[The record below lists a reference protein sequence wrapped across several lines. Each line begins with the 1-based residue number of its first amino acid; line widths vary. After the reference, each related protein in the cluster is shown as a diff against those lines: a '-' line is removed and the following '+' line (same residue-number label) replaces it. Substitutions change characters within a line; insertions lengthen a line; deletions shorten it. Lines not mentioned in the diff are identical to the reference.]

1 MKEFNPDIAPFKEW
15 LPVNHR
21 PLIVSGPCSAENKQQ
36 VLATA
41 KALVKTGVV
50 NVFRAGLWKPRTRPD
65 AFEGVGA
72 LGFPWLQQVK
82 KETGLPVCTEV
93 ATPEHV
99 EQCLQNGIDIL
110 WIGARTTV
118 NPFSVQEI
126 AEALKGADI
135 PVMIKNPVNPDLK
148 LWMGAIERLNQAGI
162 KKMIAIHR
170 GFYSFE
176 QAPFRN
182 DPIWEIPIEL
192 MRLCPNLPIIC
203 DPSHITGNTFLI
215 EAVCQKAM
223 DLEMD
228 GLMIESHIDP
238 KVALSDKEQQVTP
251 AELEKLVAQL
261 IIRDNITDNNDF
273 LEKLKELRFEIDK
286 LDAELIQLLSKRMSI
301 IDQIGYH
308 KKENNI
314 TILQINRWNNIVRE
328 CLEMGDKGGLNR
340 EFLIRLLQIIHEES
354 IQRQTEIFKK

>member
-1 MKEFNPDIAPFKEW
+1 MKEFNPDILPLKQW
-15 LPVNHR
+15 LGAGHR
-21 PLIVSGPCSAENKQQ
+21 PVIISGPCSAENKRQ
-36 VLATA
+36 VLSTA
-41 KALVKTGVV
+41 KALAKTGVV

-72 LGFPWLQQVK
+72 AGFPWLKKVK
-82 KETGLPVCTEV
+82 DETGLPVCTEV

-99 EQCLQNGIDIL
+99 EQCLQHGIDVL

-126 AEALKGADI
+126 AAALKGVDI

-148 LWMGAIERLNQAGI
+148 LWMGAIERLNQSGI

-203 DPSHITGNTFLI
+203 DPSHISGNAFLI
-215 EAVCQKAM
+215 EVVCQKAM

-238 KVALSDKEQQVTP
+238 KVALSDKEQQITP

-261 IIRDNITDNNDF
+261 IIRDNITDKNDF
-273 LEKLKELRFEIDK
+273 LEKLKELRYEIDK

-301 IDQIGYH
+301 IDQIGHH
-308 KKENNI
+308 KKDNNI
-314 TILQINRWNNIVRE
+314 TILQIQRWNNIVRE